1 MRADGTGS
9 HTYQWDAENRL
20 ASVDGV
26 AGQACQTTWTACYTY
41 NALGQRVE
49 KKVGSAYTEILYDGY
64 GDVTAFHDRT
74 TWSQVFIPSVGGR
87 QIMKY
92 QASLTFFLHGNT
104 LGSTQTITEPG
115 RGGHSGRLV
124 LPLGPALGLRGNAMG
139 RASCQPWSA
148 RLGERARPDALPHVL
163 LQPGPLALAG
173 PVGRGHDKSPVPE
186 PLRLRAE

>member
-1 MRADGTGS
+1 MGT
-9 HTYQWDAENRL
+9 HTYQWDAEGRL
-20 ASVDGV
+20 ASVDSGS
-26 AGQACQTTWTACYTY
+26 TATYTY

-64 GDVTAFHDRT
+64 GYVTAFHDRT
-74 TWSQVFIPSVGGR
+74 FWSQVFIPSVGGR

-92 QASLTFFLHGNT
+92 QTSLTLFLHGNT

-139 RASCQPWSA
+139 RAICQPGSA
-148 RLGERARPDALPHVL
+148 RLG
-163 LQPGPLALAG
+163 
-173 PVGRGHDKSPVPE
+173 K
-186 PLRLRAE
+186 

>member
-26 AGQACQTTWTACYTY
+26 AGQACQTTWTACYTN

-74 TWSQVFIPSVGGR
+74 TWSQLFIPSVGGR

-92 QASLTFFLHGNT
+92 QTSLTFFLHGNT

-115 RGGHSGRLV
+115 RGGHSGHLV
-124 LPLGPALGLRGNAMG
+124 LPLGPALDLRGNIMG
-139 RASCQPWSA
+139 RAICQPGPA
-148 RLGERARPDALPHVL
+148 RLGSNPRPDALPDVFER
-163 LQPGPLALAG
+163 PGPLALAG
-173 PVGRGHDKSPVPE
+173 PNRWGYLESPVPQ
-186 PLRLRAE
+186 PLRICAQ

>member
-1 MRADGTGS
+1 MC
-9 HTYQWDAENRL
+9 
-20 ASVDGV
+20 DGV
-26 AGQACQTTWTACYTY
+26 VERTFENTAPPTQASSGNNGSVVCYFYQDTTSLSLGHTATY
-41 NALGQRVE
+41 IYDALGQRVE

-74 TWSQVFIPSVGGR
+74 FWSQVFIPSVGGR

-92 QASLTFFLHGNT
+92 QTSLTLFLHGNT

-139 RASCQPWSA
+139 RAICQPGPA
-148 RLGERARPDALPHVL
+148 RLGSNPRPDALPDVFER
-163 LQPGPLALAG
+163 PGPLAL
-173 PVGRGHDKSPVPE
+173 P
-186 PLRLRAE
+186 

>member
-64 GDVTAFHDRT
+64 GYVTAFHDRT
-74 TWSQVFIPSVGGR
+74 TWSQLFIPSVGGR

-92 QASLTFFLHGNT
+92 QDTVTYFLHGNT
-104 LGSTQTITEPG
+104 LGSTQTITDQAGVVVQDALYYPCRQRRTYVETLWAERCP
-115 RGGHSGRLV
+115 R
-124 LPLGPALGLRGNAMG
+124 LGP
-139 RASCQPWSA
+139 RAS
-148 RLGERARPDALPHVL
+148 
-163 LQPGPLALAG
+163 
-173 PVGRGHDKSPVPE
+173 
-186 PLRLRAE
+186 